1 MPWQA
6 ASRADWQRGP
16 PQAGGSAFVAPA
28 PDFFCPPAM
37 AEPWLQA
44 LSGSE
49 DALAAALVAACEEQ
63 SELSELVA
71 HAAEQAQ

>member
-1 MPWQA
+1 
-6 ASRADWQRGP
+6 
-16 PQAGGSAFVAPA
+16 
-28 PDFFCPPAM
+28 M